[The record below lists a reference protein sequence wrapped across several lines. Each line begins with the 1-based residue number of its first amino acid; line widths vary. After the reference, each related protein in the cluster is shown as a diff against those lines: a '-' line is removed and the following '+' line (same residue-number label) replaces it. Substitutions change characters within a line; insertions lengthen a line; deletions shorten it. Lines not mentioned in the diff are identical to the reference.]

1 MTLQIATCSRLGE
14 RVVDDDGVS
23 LPESLVSQLG
33 AVAGQPP
40 AADAEIKHAE
50 ALLGIE
56 LPTPLRDLYLRVG
69 NGGFGPGYGVL
80 GLDGGFRDDLGKTA
94 LDTYRVFMLPDPDAP
109 AGSGPFWRE
118 SLLPLCYW
126 GCVVYTAVD
135 CRTSD
140 ARVVG
145 FDEGT
150 WIEDG
155 RPLAQWLKDWLADPQ
170 MPQPLP

>member
-1 MTLQIATCSRLGE
+1 VTLQIATSSRLGD
-14 RVVDDDGVS
+14 RVVDVDDVS

-56 LPTPLRDLYLRVG
+56 LPTPSRDLYLRVG
-69 NGGFGPGYGVL
+69 NG
-80 GLDGGFRDDLGKTA
+80 A
-94 LDTYRVFMLPDPDAP
+94 
-109 AGSGPFWRE
+109 SGPATEFSGWTADSGTTSARPPSTPIACSCFPIRMRPPGPDVSGE
-118 SLLPLCYW
+118 SHCCRSAT
-126 GCVVYTAVD
+126 GGVVYTAVD